1 MGSRILVV
9 DVGTTT
15 LKAAVMDSESLRPLG
30 SSSLPVE
37 MEYPAPGYA
46 ELDVERLWDTVAAA
60 AREAIS
66 RAGAGSVEGL
76 VYVTQMAGVVP
87 VSREGRPLMKLMTW
101 LDERAAGLPQELF
114 SGFPRVAGYNLFRL
128 FRYLKITGGVPS
140 KTGKDPLSKMVWV
153 KRERPDV
160 FSETWMFLDVKSY
173 LLYRSTGNAV
183 TSPDEANL
191 TWLADTRNI
200 DRIRWSRPL
209 LEEHGLSE
217 GMLPE
222 IRPST
227 GVAGELTREA
237 ARHLGLEEGV
247 PVVVGS
253 GDVAAVAVGSGAV
266 RPGEP
271 HIYVGTSNWIAAH
284 VERRLLDIWHYMG
297 SLASAIPGRYLF
309 IAEQEIA
316 AGALEWLIEITGDRD
331 GSVYERIAEMVS
343 SIPPGSEGLIFL
355 PWMYGERSPID
366 DETVRGVFFNL
377 TMTHGKPH
385 LYRAVMEGVAYN
397 IEWAYEYFAKHVPH
411 RGPLRIVGGGA
422 LYDEWCQII
431 ADVLG
436 AELERTGDPKEAG
449 LRGGA
454 MMAGVALG
462 LYGSF
467 EDAAGLVPVERR
479 FEPRADAREVYERSL
494 KAFKKLYQRL
504 SPVFR
509 LLNREGPGTQTK

>member
-1 MGSRILVV
+1 MGSLILVV

-15 LKAAVMDSESLRPLG
+15 LKAAVMDSEGLRAVG
-30 SSSLPVE
+30 FSAAPVE
-37 MEYPAPGYA
+37 VEYPAPGYA
-46 ELDVERLWDTVAAA
+46 ELDVEKLW
-60 AREAIS
+60 
-66 RAGAGSVEGL
+66 GSVARVVRSAMGDAGVVDVDGL

-87 VSREGRPLMKLMTW
+87 VSRDGKPLMRLMTW
-101 LDERAAGLPQELF
+101 LDERAAGLPAELF
-114 SGFPRVAGYNLFRL
+114 SGFPRIAGYNLFRL
-128 FRYLKITGGVPS
+128 FRHLKIAGGVPS

-153 KRERPDV
+153 RLEKPEV
-160 FSETWMFLDVKSY
+160 FRETWMFLDVKSY

-191 TWLADTRNI
+191 TWLADTRSI
-200 DRIRWSRPL
+200 EELEWSEAL
-209 LEEHGLSE
+209 LEEYGIRRE
-217 GMLPE
+217 MLPE
-222 IRPST
+222 IKPSVD
-227 GVAGELTREA
+227 VAGELTQEA
-237 ARHLGLEEGV
+237 ARQLGLEEGV

-331 GSVYERIAEMVS
+331 GSVYGRVAEMVS
-343 SIPPGSEGLIFL
+343 GVPPGSDGLIFL

-377 TMTHGKPH
+377 TITHGKPY

-397 IEWAYEYFAKHVPH
+397 IGWAYEYFAKHVP
-411 RGPLRIVGGGA
+411 RKGPLRIVGGGA

-436 AELERTGDPKEAG
+436 AELERTSDPKEAG

-462 LYGSF
+462 LYRGF
-467 EDAAGLVPVERR
+467 EEAAELVPVERR
-479 FEPRADAREVYERSL
+479 FEPRADAMAIYEKNL
-494 KAFKKLYQRL
+494 EAFKKLYQRL

-509 LLNREGPGTQTK
+509 LLNKEGRNTRL